1 MKDKKFFLTFKMSI
15 LSAFILLLIFSS
27 GFIVFFSYYNALA
40 TMDDVSKDLILN
52 ISNQSIEKTIN
63 HISPAM
69 KMSFFMAHLVR
80 DEKNLLADFELFE
93 EMSIETMNIYPQLE
107 AINCGFENNNFYM
120 VKREGNKT
128 FSTKIIRR
136 DVALPYV
143 EWRYRDT
150 DNEVIKVTTH
160 HKLVY
165 CPTKRPWYV
174 GTKDK
179 KSFFMSDVY
188 VFFTDKIPGV
198 TIGYPMLSKDEEVL
212 GVVSFDMSL
221 IGISD
226 FLKTLKIGNTGRAFL
241 LNNKGEIIAHPDEQI
256 LSTKVNDKGAPVL
269 NSVKSLTETSEYA
282 AFNTF
287 LSLNPDINGIP
298 NKKIK
303 YSYNNELY
311 LAYFYSFPKD
321 IRDNWIICIIV
332 PENDFIGPIKR
343 NLKINIFLT
352 LIISFLAVLLAIL
365 LSNLITKP
373 ISRIT
378 DETSRIK
385 HLELEHPFEPSSFIK
400 EIFYL
405 ENNICDMKTGLKSF
419 EKYVPSELVKQL
431 IETGVEA
438 KSGGARKT
446 LTILF
451 ADIEDFT
458 NIAERFNPE
467 ELFLYLSEY
476 LEVAS
481 QEVIKNKG
489 TIDKFIGDAIMS
501 FWNAPL
507 TDSEHAYNACKSGLS
522 FLKRLEK
529 AKISRK
535 LSGKPIFNTR
545 IGIHTGE
552 VIVGNIGTRSRLN
565 YTIIGD
571 NVNLASRIESL
582 NKYYKTNILITEST
596 YSIVKDK
603 FFCRFVDKVI
613 VKGKLKSIE
622 LYEIV
627 GEKGEDEIDERL
639 IKLSIKAFDFYT
651 AKNWKESESLYDE
664 ILSINEGDYI
674 ARIFIDRINKF
685 KYSPPPKGWDGSF
698 KYGKK

>member
-1 MKDKKFFLTFKMSI
+1 MKNKKFFLTFKMSI
-15 LSAFILLLIFSS
+15 LSAFILLLLFSS

-40 TMDDVSKDLILN
+40 TMDNVSKDLILN

-63 HISPAM
+63 HISPTM
-69 KMSFFMAHLVR
+69 KMSFFMAHLIK
-80 DEKNLLADFELFE
+80 DEKKLLSDFELFE
-93 EMSIETMNIYPQLE
+93 EMSIEIMNIYPQLE
-107 AINCGFENNNFYM
+107 AINCGFENDNFYM
-120 VKREGNKT
+120 VKKERNKT

-136 DVALPYV
+136 DVAVSYV
-143 EWRYRDT
+143 KWRYRDAE
-150 DNEVIKVTTH
+150 NKVIEETTH

-165 CPTKRPWYV
+165 CPTKRPWYIGAKV
-174 GTKDK
+174 KR
-179 KSFFMSDVY
+179 SFFMSDVY

-198 TIGYPMLSKDEEVL
+198 TIGYPILSKDEEVL

-241 LNNKGEIIAHPDEQI
+241 LNNEGEIIAHPDEKI
-256 LSTKVNDKGAPVL
+256 LSTNVDAEGKHIL
-269 NSVKSLTETSEYA
+269 NSVKNLTTTPEYA

-287 LSLNPDINGIP
+287 SSLYPDVNGIP

-303 YSYNNELY
+303 YSHNNDLY
-311 LAYFYSFPKD
+311 LAYFYSFPKH

-332 PENDFIGPIKR
+332 PENDFIGPIKN

-352 LIISFLAVLLAIL
+352 LIISILAVLLAIL

-373 ISRIT
+373 ISKIT
-378 DETSRIK
+378 DETLRIK

-400 EIFYL
+400 EIFHL

-419 EKYVPSELVKQL
+419 EKYVPAELVKQL

-438 KSGGARKT
+438 RGGGDRRV

-451 ADIEDFT
+451 ADIENFT
-458 NIAERFNPE
+458 NIAEGLNPE

-481 QEVIKNKG
+481 SEIVKNNG

-501 FWNAPL
+501 FWNAPA
-507 TDSEHAYNACKSGLS
+507 TDSEHAYNACKAGLS
-522 FLKRLEK
+522 FLKRIEK
-529 AKISRK
+529 GKISCEI
-535 LSGKPIFNTR
+535 SGKPIFNTR
-545 IGIHTGE
+545 VGIHTGE

-582 NKYYKTNILITEST
+582 NKYYKTNILITDST
-596 YSIVKDK
+596 YSIIKDK
-603 FFCRFVDKVI
+603 FFCRFVDKFI
-613 VKGKLKSIE
+613 ANGKLKSIK
-622 LYEIV
+622 LYEVV
-627 GEKGEDEIDERL
+627 GEKGEDKIDDRL
-639 IKLSIKAFDFYT
+639 IELSTKAFDFYT
-651 AKNWKESESLYDE
+651 ARNWSESEDLYKEMLSL
-664 ILSINEGDYI
+664 NEDDYI

-685 KYSPPPKGWDGSF
+685 KYSSPAKGWDGSF
-698 KYGKK
+698 KYEKK